1 MKIRTAVMTGPE
13 AIEIREIDLPEP
25 GPRQVLIK
33 VKAVALCTWEQ
44 RFFKGIAAESYPFR
58 GGHEVSGEVVSV
70 GSETVCE
77 ACPGDRVA
85 VSIMTRCGVC
95 DSCRR
100 GLDNFCENDNGGDIP
115 GVPWGPGGLS
125 DYVVLEDYQVYKAQ
139 PESSF
144 KSLSLAEPVACV
156 LRSVRLPELLF
167 GDVALV
173 QGAGIMGLIHVMLLK
188 QSGVTVLVSEPDQKR
203 REKALE
209 ISADFAA
216 DPLDDSFTDWI
227 QSHTGKRGVNAV
239 YFTAGGGPAVTQA
252 LPLLAHGG
260 WLCLYGSVHP
270 KGSIEIDPNFIHYNE
285 LNLTGTFSH
294 TKHSFRQSVA
304 LLASGLVDA
313 SPFISEVYPF
323 DEVEAAFKRAISPD
337 TYRVVVSFD

>member
-1 MKIRTAVMTGPE
+1 
-13 AIEIREIDLPEP
+13 
-25 GPRQVLIK
+25 VLIK

-44 RFFKGIAAESYPFR
+44 RFYKGIAAESYPFR
-58 GGHEVSGEVVSV
+58 GGHEVSGEVVAL
-70 GSETVCE
+70 GSGAVCE
-77 ACPGDRVA
+77 ACVGDRVA

-95 DSCRR
+95 DTCRR
-100 GLDNFCENDNGGDIP
+100 GLDNFCENDDGGAQP
-115 GVPWGPGGLS
+115 GLPWGPGGLS
-125 DYVVLEDYQVYKAQ
+125 DYVILEDYQVYKAL

-144 KSLSLAEPVACV
+144 LSLSLAEPVACV
-156 LRSVRLPELLF
+156 LRSVRLAGLLY
-167 GDVALV
+167 GDTALV

-188 QSGVTVLVSEPDQKR
+188 QSGVTVLVSEPDQTR

-209 ISADFAA
+209 IGADFAA
-216 DPLDDSFTDWI
+216 NPLDDGFADWI
-227 QSHTGKRGVNAV
+227 QSHTSKRGVNAV

-252 LPLLAHGG
+252 LPLLARGG

-270 KGSIEIDPNFIHYNE
+270 KGTIEIDPNFIHYNE

-304 LLASGLVDA
+304 LLSGGLVDA

-323 DEVEAAFKRAISPD
+323 TEVEAAFERAISPE
-337 TYRVVVSFD
+337 TYRVLVSFD